1 MSMNELLNSLI
12 PESQHCQ
19 RNWDLTKSISPED
32 IETLKLAV
40 SQCPSKQN
48 RAFYKVAFIQNRQII
63 EDIHE
68 TTDSFVVQWEPRL
81 ATTNPQTLANLL
93 VVFMRNRNYE
103 ELPRTESEAS
113 MGVVEGKNGSIN
125 YCAKVDEDRAIGIA
139 AGYLNLTAHLLGYK
153 TGFYNAQH
161 NNDFLCHMLNGE
173 VLLALGIGF
182 EDVNRNRREHH
193 EKPFFKFPT
202 YSKIIEIQD
211 IN

>member
-19 RNWDLTKSISPED
+19 RNWDLTKSIPQED

-48 RAFYKVAFIQNRQII
+48 RTFYKVVLIQNRQLI
-63 EDIHE
+63 EDIHK
-68 TTDSFVVQWEPRL
+68 TTDCFVVQWEPRL
-81 ATTNPQTLANLL
+81 AITNPQTLANLL
-93 VVFMRNRNYE
+93 VVFMRDRNYN
-103 ELPRTESEAS
+103 ELTRTEAEYSLGAID
-113 MGVVEGKNGSIN
+113 GKNEKITPSARI
-125 YCAKVDEDRAIGIA
+125 DEDRSIGIA

-153 TGFYNAQH
+153 TGFYNAQY
-161 NNDFLCHMLNGE
+161 NNDILCNMLNGE
-173 VLLALGIGF
+173 VLLSLGIGF